1 MEKEKFAGI
10 FPALMTAFDGDSGID
25 TYSIA
30 RLVEKLRADGVNGL
44 YVGGSSA
51 EMILC
56 STEERRKILEGV
68 MSASDGLTIIA
79 HIGAASTNDSLELAR
94 HAVMCGV
101 DAISSVTPFYYK
113 YRFDEVKHYYER
125 FADVGLPL
133 IIYNIPALTGAS
145 YGFDQ
150 LCELLE
156 IPGVEGMKFTSS
168 DFYLLNRLAAKY
180 PEKVFY
186 NGSDEM
192 LLSGLAA
199 GADGGIG
206 TTYNFMP
213 DVFGCIWSLFSE
225 GRMYEA
231 LELQRIADRVIS
243 VVLKY
248 GSVVGSKQMTEY
260 YGVPYGICREPFL
273 PLDES
278 AKNDLYENAWKLLES
293 WRNTK

>member
-1 MEKEKFAGI
+1 
-10 FPALMTAFDGDSGID
+10 MTAFGGDSGID

-44 YVGGSSA
+44 YVGSSSA

-68 MSASDGLTIIA
+68 MSASDCLTIIA
-79 HIGAASTNDSLELAR
+79 QIGAASTNDSLELAR

-125 FADVGLPL
+125 LADVGLPL

-192 LLSGLAA
+192 LL
-199 GADGGIG
+199 G
-206 TTYNFMP
+206 TC
-213 DVFGCIWSLFSE
+213 GWR
-225 GRMYEA
+225 G
-231 LELQRIADRVIS
+231 
-243 VVLKY
+243 
-248 GSVVGSKQMTEY
+248 
-260 YGVPYGICREPFL
+260 
-273 PLDES
+273 
-278 AKNDLYENAWKLLES
+278 
-293 WRNTK
+293 WRNRNHLQFHARRIWLHMVAFQRREDVRGA

>member
-1 MEKEKFAGI
+1 M
-10 FPALMTAFDGDSGID
+10 
-25 TYSIA
+25 
-30 RLVEKLRADGVNGL
+30 VEKLRADGVNGL

-101 DAISSVTPFYYK
+101 DAISSVTTFYYK

-125 FADVGLPL
+125 LADVGLPL

-213 DVFGCIWSLFSE
+213 DVYGCIWSLFSE
-225 GRMYEA
+225 GRMSEA

-278 AKNDLYENAWKLLES
+278 AKNDLHENAWKLLES
-293 WRNTK
+293 WRNTR

>member
-1 MEKEKFAGI
+1 MLKEKFKGI
-10 FPALMTAFDGDSGID
+10 LPALMTSFKSGGID
-25 TYSIA
+25 TDSVA
-30 RLVEKLRADGVNGL
+30 RLVRRLKSDGVNGL

-56 STEERRKILEGV
+56 SLDERKAMLERV
-68 MSASDGLTIIA
+68 MSEAGSLTIIA
-79 HIGAASTNDSLELAR
+79 HIGATSTRDSLELAK
-94 HAVMCGV
+94 HAADCGA
-101 DAISSVTPFYYK
+101 DALSSVTPFYYK

-125 FADVGLPL
+125 LCEAGLPL
-133 IIYNIPALTGAS
+133 IIYNIPVLTGAS

-168 DFYLLNRLAAKY
+168 DFYLLNRLEAKY

-213 DVFGCIWSLFSE
+213 DVFVRIYSLYHE
-225 GRMYEA
+225 GKMSEA
-231 LELQRIADRVIS
+231 LEFQRLADRVIS

-248 GSVVGSKQMTEY
+248 GSVAGSKQMIEY

-273 PLDES
+273 PLDEA

>member
-1 MEKEKFAGI
+1 MKKEKFKGV
-10 FPALMTAFDGDSGID
+10 FPALMTSFSGDGVD
-25 TYSIA
+25 TDSIA
-30 RLVEKLRADGVNGL
+30 RLVRRLKSDGVNGL

-56 STEERRKILEGV
+56 SLDERKAMLERV
-68 MSASDGLTIIA
+68 MCEADSLTIIA
-79 HIGAASTNDSLELAR
+79 HIGATSTRDSLELAK
-94 HAVMCGV
+94 HAVNCGV
-101 DAISSVTPFYYK
+101 DALSSVTPFYYK

-125 FADVGLPL
+125 LADVGFPL

-213 DVFGCIWSLFSE
+213 DVFVRIWSLFSE
-225 GRMYEA
+225 GRMSEA
-231 LELQRIADRVIS
+231 LELQRLADRVIS

-248 GSVVGSKQMTEY
+248 GSVVGSKQMIEY

-273 PLDES
+273 PLDEA

-293 WRNTK
+293 WRNSK

>member
-10 FPALMTAFDGDSGID
+10 FPALMTAFGGDSGID
-25 TYSIA
+25 MYSIA

-113 YRFDEVKHYYER
+113 YRFDDVKHYYER
-125 FADVGLPL
+125 LADVGLPL

-168 DFYLLNRLAAKY
+168 DFYLLNRLAARY

-186 NGSDEM
+186 NGSDECFSRD
-192 LLSGLAA
+192 LRLARMA
-199 GADGGIG
+199 ESEPPTISCPTYMAAYGRFSAKGGCPRRLKI
-206 TTYNFMP
+206 
-213 DVFGCIWSLFSE
+213 
-225 GRMYEA
+225 A
-231 LELQRIADRVIS
+231 ADRRSRDLRRAEIR
-243 VVLKY
+243 L
-248 GSVVGSKQMTEY
+248 GRRKQADDRILRRT
-260 YGVPYGICREPFL
+260 VRNL
-273 PLDES
+273 PRTLFT
-278 AKNDLYENAWKLLES
+278 A
-293 WRNTK
+293 R